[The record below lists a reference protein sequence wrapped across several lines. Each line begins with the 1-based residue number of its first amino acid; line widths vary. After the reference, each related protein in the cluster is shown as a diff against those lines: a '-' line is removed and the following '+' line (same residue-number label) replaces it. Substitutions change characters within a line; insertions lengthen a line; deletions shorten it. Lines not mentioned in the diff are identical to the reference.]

1 MQKMKRKDKIIDFRH
16 SHASLLLANGASV
29 VAAVKRLEH
38 SNIEQTLNIYAH
50 MLSKEDE
57 LLLNILQKSHK
68 N

>member
-1 MQKMKRKDKIIDFRH
+1 MKRKDKIIDFRH